1 MESTNVSLT
10 KRIIGLAL
18 AAVLIIGSCLVPG
31 SEALS
36 HEGIMAL
43 GLLLALASM
52 WATSAMPIGV
62 IALFT
67 VIMLPLLGVVEMK
80 QAFSGFAGSPLF
92 FIIAVFALPVI
103 MGKTKWGVRLMSKL
117 LKWTEATP
125 ASSCWDS

>member
-80 QAFSGFAGSPLF
+80 QAFR
-92 FIIAVFALPVI
+92 ALPAL
-103 MGKTKWGVRLMSKL
+103 RC
-117 LKWTEATP
+117 
-125 ASSCWDS
+125 SSSSPCSPCP